1 MGKIGL
7 FLWRKGVGKK
17 ASDFLQQVFYSNV
30 LYHPGSNG
38 DLCLVSEKVLV
49 MHRILCLTSHIR
61 GQVFQSGDIS
71 TVESLLVFLI

>member
-1 MGKIGL
+1 M
-7 FLWRKGVGKK
+7 GKK

-49 MHRILCLTSHIR
+49 MHRILYLTSHILER
-61 GQVFQSGDIS
+61 VEIS
-71 TVESLLVFLI
+71 VQ